1 MTDISDSKTWEEIKV
16 KLRNKFLDLV
26 EEDFKFEKGKRNDML
41 DRIAA
46 KAGKTREELVIIMA
60 FK

>member
-26 EEDFKFEKGKRNDML
+26 EEDFKFEEGKRNDML

-46 KAGKTREELVIIMA
+46 NAGKTREELVIIMA

>member
-1 MTDISDSKTWEEIKV
+1 MTDISDAKTWEEIKV

-26 EEDFKFEKGKRNDML
+26 EEDFKFEEGKRNDML

-46 KAGKTREELVIIMA
+46 KAGKTRKELVIIMA